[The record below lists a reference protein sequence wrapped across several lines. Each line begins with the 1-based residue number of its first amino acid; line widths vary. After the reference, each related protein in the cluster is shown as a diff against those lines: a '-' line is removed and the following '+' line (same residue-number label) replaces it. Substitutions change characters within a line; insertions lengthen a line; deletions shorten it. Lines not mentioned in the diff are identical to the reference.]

1 MEAAIRLVLDEIWPA
16 TPGSPSGNA
25 ITGRLLGG
33 RHFQSAHFLEG
44 RAKKKIR
51 DSEKHVDDPPPLD
64 MRSNCIFFFFQTAKF
79 RYCGLP
85 PSVSAICWLHLT
97 PTTNVNHLHKI
108 CIKKRSHLCLM
119 FQKLNLNGS
128 TWPSDVTGV
137 SCRHGH
143 RLKTLSSWSKCKCLH
158 RIRINLSRSDHVLHS
173 NAAVCWLSVAVERCT

>member
-1 MEAAIRLVLDEIWPA
+1 MARYPGQPLRKRNYRPAAGGPPLSIGALSRR
-16 TPGSPSGNA
+16 PS
-25 ITGRLLGG
+25 
-33 RHFQSAHFLEG
+33 
-44 RAKKKIR
+44 KKKIR
-51 DSEKHVDDPPPLD
+51 DSEKHVDDPPPLE
-64 MRSNCIFFFFQTAKF
+64 MRSNCIFFFQTAKF

>member
-33 RHFQSAHFLEG
+33 RHFQSAHFLGG
-44 RAKKKIR
+44 RAKKKSGTRRNMLMIR
-51 DSEKHVDDPPPLD
+51 
-64 MRSNCIFFFFQTAKF
+64 RRWICAQIAFFFFFQTAKF

-143 RLKTLSSWSKCKCLH
+143 RRKTLSSWSKCKCLH